1 MNYRLLSGIKGGDL
15 TPFSFFEKF
24 KNAQLKGRYLESNWI
39 KLLNFDAP
47 VLPVHIKSNQIM
59 VLYVRFGTKQDFD
72 NGNLLNNYIK
82 ANPFSV
88 DDNTAMNCT
97 HTQAHSAGNGFFVN
111 QSPNPQYI
119 SWSYDLITFT
129 SGAKVN
135 ADLIPTDYKVNLRLG
150 TSATVGGSY
159 NSKDCFN
166 YYDLV
171 RVIEIN
177 KGFDGLVIPY
187 NNETAP
193 ADLHTSF
200 YNLINNKFNGVTEM
214 AGKRYMNYFIGRD
227 VTVYGSRNGFVQPD
241 SLFATALLS
250 TNSKKTTSETYS
262 NVQINP
268 NTLILDISSK
278 DEQNRVFLS
287 QSNPT
292 PANKYPFANMSGADL
307 VFNSDFNTQMI
318 IDFHNNLTGDVIGNI
333 AFANQFSGD
342 IETSTSDLY
351 EFFNSFK
358 SSDATSVPICN
369 SILSLMNNTLSL
381 PFWQRNE
388 DVYVPDGGGI
398 FRANFSTIFDSRFSS
413 DIDPADYRSG
423 KDIYDTTNEIYI
435 QFY

>member
-39 KLLNFDAP
+39 KLLNIDAP
-47 VLPVHIKSNQIM
+47 VLPVHIKSNKIM

-97 HTQAHSAGNGFFVN
+97 HTQAHSSGNGFFVN

-129 SGAKVN
+129 SGGKVKG
-135 ADLIPTDYKVNLRLG
+135 DLIPTDYKVNLELKTCPTIGG
-150 TSATVGGSY
+150 TYA
-159 NSKDCFN
+159 KPEFN

-200 YNLINNKFNGVTEM
+200 YNLINNKFTGVTEM
-214 AGKRYMNYFIGRD
+214 SGKRYMNYFIGRD
-227 VTVYGSRNGFVQPD
+227 VTVYGNRTGFVQPD

-250 TNSKKTTSETYS
+250 TNSKQTTSETYS

-268 NTLILDISSK
+268 STLIFNISSK
-278 DEQNRVFLS
+278 NEQNRVFLS
-287 QSNPT
+287 QSYPT

-318 IDFHNNLTGDVIGNI
+318 IDFYNNLTGDVIGNV

-381 PFWQRNE
+381 PFWRRNE
-388 DVYVPDGGGI
+388 DVYIPDGGGI
-398 FRANFSTIFDSRFSS
+398 FRANFSTIFDPRFSS

>member
-1 MNYRLLSGIKGGDL
+1 MKYRLLSGIKGGDL
-15 TPFSFFEKF
+15 TPFSFFENF
-24 KNAQLKGRYLESNWI
+24 RNAQVKGRYLESNWI
-39 KLLNFDAP
+39 KLQNIDNP
-47 VLPVHIKSNQIM
+47 VLPVHIKSNKIM

-72 NGNLLNNYIK
+72 NGYLKNKYIK

-97 HTQAHSAGNGFFVN
+97 HTQDHSAGNGFFVN
-111 QSPNPQYI
+111 NSPQPQYI

-129 SGAKVN
+129 SGSKVN
-135 ADLIPTDYKVNLRLG
+135 TDLIPLNYKVNLELK
-150 TSATVGGSY
+150 TSDTVGGTY
-159 NSKDCFN
+159 GKPEFG
-166 YYDLV
+166 YYDLI

-177 KGFDGLVIPY
+177 TGFENLIIPN
-187 NNETAP
+187 NNETAQS
-193 ADLHTSF
+193 DLHTSF
-200 YNLINNKFNGVTEM
+200 YNLINNKFNGVSEM
-214 AGKRYMNYFIGRD
+214 SGKRYMNYFIARD
-227 VTVYGSRNGFVQPD
+227 VTVYGSRTGFVQPN
-241 SLFATALLS
+241 SFFATALLA
-250 TNSKKTTSETYS
+250 TNSKYIDSSNSYS

-268 NTLILDISSK
+268 YDLVLNISSK
-278 DEQNRVFLS
+278 NQEGRVFNS
-287 QSNPT
+287 QSHPDPT
-292 PANKYPFANMSGADL
+292 NKYNFANMSGADL
-307 VFNSDFNTQMI
+307 VFNSDFNTDVI
-318 IDFHNNLTGDVIGNI
+318 IDFYNSLMDDVIGNV

-358 SSDATSVPICN
+358 SSDCVSVPICN

-381 PFWQRNE
+381 PFWKMNE

-398 FRANFSTIFDSRFSS
+398 FRANFSTIFDPRFSS